1 MSVDWEDEGGFS
13 CGGAVTASKK
23 LKKGDGGLEKQEDA
37 KPAPRIPK
45 SLLFVPPSR
54 RPKKTQR
61 LRPEKWKAAFD
72 LEGRPVGFH
81 KLLKIIRKGGVD
93 NSIRAEV
100 WEFLLGCY
108 ELGTTLAYRELV
120 RQARRERYNEL
131 LEECRMMHSSVGTG
145 SLAYTV
151 GSKLMDV
158 RVASNDNDRKRDA
171 PIVETSPV
179 GDFKEQSGGQS
190 VMDQSRSSDTA
201 AVDRA
206 TSDTCE
212 ASLKEGPDS
221 QKMRTNSGSESEN
234 LNSIIRGERTE
245 PVLLGKTK
253 QEGISSSDDL
263 RLQEPLPGEVDSFAT
278 AQLEQKPG
286 AGLIKKETP
295 VAVDEKLVEGVD
307 YVQDKDDLEKAQSSV
322 SSHPMKSISSN
333 PVINEV
339 EDSALRDMDVE
350 GQKEEDVRDSGF
362 IKSVDLDSVPGPR
375 LSGQAER
382 VTDWLWTLHR
392 IVVDVVRTD
401 KHLEFFNEGKNSAR
415 MSDILA
421 VYAWV
426 DPATGY
432 CQGMSDLLSPFIVL
446 FDIDADAFWCFES
459 LLKRVR
465 DNFQMEGPIR
475 VMKQL
480 DAMSKI
486 LEVTDADML
495 KHLVLVGADN
505 FLFAFRMLLVLFRRE
520 LSFPEALYMWEMMW
534 AADFHQATAW
544 SFEYHSLEALRLPNF
559 DSPAKIYPFEEESTC
574 KPSSP
579 EQLTPPTSPERL
591 NTSGSPSFDPL
602 RWRAL
607 TKRRSFCGL
616 RPGRLWQMN
625 RNRFNS
631 TNVGLLG
638 PDGDQDISVFCVAAI
653 LEQNR
658 TMLLEKLQSMDD
670 AIKIFNNMEMEFK
683 VHSCVN
689 TAVKLRKRYQNQSS
703 KRVSLERRSIAR
715 HAQSL

>member
-45 SLLFVPPSR
+45 PLLFIPPSR
-54 RPKKTQR
+54 RPKKSQR
-61 LRPEKWKAAFD
+61 LRPEKWKASFD
-72 LEGRPVGFH
+72 LEGRPVGFQ

-93 NSIRAEV
+93 HSIRAEV

-131 LEECRMMHSSVGTG
+131 LEECRTMHSSIGTG

-158 RVASNDNDRKRDA
+158 RVASNDNNARRRDH
-171 PIVETSPV
+171 PV
-179 GDFKEQSGGQS
+179 GTFKEQPQGQP
-190 VMDQSRSSDTA
+190 VMETQHPDVSRDSQ
-201 AVDRA
+201 
-206 TSDTCE
+206 
-212 ASLKEGPDS
+212 ASLKDTTDS
-221 QKMRTNSGSESEN
+221 QKMRTNSSSQN
-234 LNSIIRGERTE
+234 LNSIIQGERTE
-245 PVLLGKTK
+245 AEFSGKMQ
-253 QEGISSSDDL
+253 QEGISSSGDL

-278 AQLEQKPG
+278 AHLEQKPG
-286 AGLIKKETP
+286 AGLTRK
-295 VAVDEKLVEGVD
+295 
-307 YVQDKDDLEKAQSSV
+307 
-322 SSHPMKSISSN
+322 SN
-333 PVINEV
+333 PVTNDV

-350 GQKEEDVRDSGF
+350 GDDSSF
-362 IKSVDLDSVPGPR
+362 MNSVDLDSVPGPR
-375 LSGQAER
+375 LSSEAER

-401 KHLEFFNEGKNSAR
+401 KHLEFYNEGKNSAR

-465 DNFQMEGPIR
+465 DNFQMDGPIR

-480 DAMSKI
+480 EAMSKI

-505 FLFAFRMLLVLFRRE
+505 FLFAFRMLLVHFRRE

-559 DSPAKIYPFEEESTC
+559 GGSPVRVYPLEEESTC
-574 KPSSP
+574 KASSP
-579 EQLTPPTSPERL
+579 ELLTPPTSPERL
-591 NTSGSPSFDPL
+591 NASGSPSFDPL
-602 RWRAL
+602 KWRAL

-616 RPGRLWQMN
+616 RPGRLWQMS
-625 RNRFNS
+625 RSRLHS
-631 TNVGLLG
+631 TNVGLSG

-658 TMLLEKLQSMDD
+658 SMLLEKLQSMDD
-670 AIKIFNNMEMEFK
+670 AIKIFNNMEVEFK

-689 TAVKLRKRYQNQSS
+689 TAVKLRKRYRSQSH
-703 KRVSLERRSIAR
+703 KRVMLERRSVAR
-715 HAQSL
+715 HARSL